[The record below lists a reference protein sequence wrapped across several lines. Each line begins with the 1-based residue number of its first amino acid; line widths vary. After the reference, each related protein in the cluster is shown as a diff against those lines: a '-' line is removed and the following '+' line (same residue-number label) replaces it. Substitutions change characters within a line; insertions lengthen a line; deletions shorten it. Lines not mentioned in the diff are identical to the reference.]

1 VPTIAGDNFLPE
13 RYEMAVD
20 QAPAAGVAD
29 GGDLAAIAE
38 DRGIRHIFGGH
49 CLEC

>member
-1 VPTIAGDNFLPE
+1 MVVN
-13 RYEMAVD
+13 

-38 DRGIRHIFGGH
+38 DRGIWHKFGRH
-49 CLEC
+49 CSKC